1 MPHSIT
7 PILRAQLLDELQ
19 LLQNEIFSY
28 LQSDHL
34 DEYSKLRSL
43 LECQPL
49 SHWPELLRRWLT
61 PELQQKSNRLELVQA
76 ALSQMD
82 MGLYGLCSDCES
94 RIERELL
101 QKDPARQRCAACE
114 SKHNAP
120 YRDANTTNYAH

>member
-19 LLQNEIFSY
+19 VLQSQIFSY
-28 LQSDHL
+28 LQSDHM
-34 DEYSKLRSL
+34 DEYGKLRNL

-114 SKHNAP
+114 RIHREQKQPSH
-120 YRDANTTNYAH
+120 RLQ